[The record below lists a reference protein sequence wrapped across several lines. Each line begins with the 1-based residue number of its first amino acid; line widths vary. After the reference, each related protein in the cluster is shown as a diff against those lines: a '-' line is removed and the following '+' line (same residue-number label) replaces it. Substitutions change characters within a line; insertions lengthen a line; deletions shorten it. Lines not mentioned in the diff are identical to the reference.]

1 MKNLVIAVG
10 VLILAQ
16 AYCMKCRKKVEIKN
30 AKSTTLKNQRPAIQ
44 GECPNCGTKVFRIGK
59 A

>member
-1 MKNLVIAVG
+1 MP
-10 VLILAQ
+10 Q

-30 AKSTTLKNQRPAIQ
+30 AKATTLKNKRPAIQ